1 MRFMNLRREDRESL
15 LASLHEMPAWLGRT
29 FGSLSAADA
38 ARRSSD
44 GMFAPV
50 EQCWHLAD
58 LEREGFAERLRR
70 LRDEDRPVLADWD
83 GERAAIERAYRER
96 TCADGIA
103 AFAAARRANLALI
116 ASIRAE
122 EWERAG
128 TQNGVGPVALCDL
141 PAMMAEHDASHR
153 REIEAWL
160 AENARPVRKDG
171 PAGDR

>member
-1 MRFMNLRREDRESL
+1 MNLRREDRESL
-15 LASLHEMPAWLGRT
+15 LASLREMPAWLGRT
-29 FGSLSAADA
+29 FESLSTADA

-83 GERAAIERAYRER
+83 GERAAIERAYRQR

>member
-1 MRFMNLRREDRESL
+1 MRYLGLAVMEQDAL
-15 LASLHEMPAWLGRT
+15 LAELEAMPDYLAT
-29 FGSLSAADA
+29 AFATLSPAEAAMGGP
-38 ARRSSD
+38 D
-44 GMFAPV
+44 GALAPV

>member
-1 MRFMNLRREDRESL
+1 MRYMNLRREDRESL
-15 LASLHEMPAWLGRT
+15 LASLQEMPAWLGRT
-29 FGSLSAADA
+29 FGSLGAADA
-38 ARRSSD
+38 SRRSSD

-70 LRDEDRPVLADWD
+70 LREEDRPVLADWD
-83 GERAAIERAYRER
+83 GEKAAIERVYRQR

-103 AFAAARRANLALI
+103 AFVEARRANLALI

-128 TQNGVGPVALCDL
+128 TQDGVGPVALCDL
-141 PAMMAEHDASHR
+141 PSMMAEHDASHR

-160 AENARPVRKDG
+160 AENAGSAAAKG